1 MKPTNTERPTNIER
15 TNTNIQNI
23 DVIATKIEYIARDI
37 NDIKSKLEKNYVTR
51 DEFAPI
57 KQIVYGM
64 VSVILLAVV
73 GAIVALVL
81 KAA

>member
-1 MKPTNTERPTNIER
+1 MKPTNIER
-15 TNTNIQNI
+15 SNTNIQNI

-37 NDIKSKLEKNYVTR
+37 NDIKAKLEDNYVTR

-81 KAA
+81 RAQ